1 MVIAPVEGS
10 GDWDVTSGIR
20 KPEAPAL
27 FGIVQGGMYADLRR
41 ESAERTVEIGF
52 PGYAIGG
59 LSVGPVANS
68 IFAQEVPNQQSKI
81 DPIQLKSFA
90 RVYVEFEKIRDTYEP
105 RLNKAQGDQEAQVIQ
120 KEAGAKVDEALAKEG
135 LSRET
140 YSQIINTLNADNE
153 LRAKAMQL
161 IDEERKKS

>member
-1 MVIAPVEGS
+1 MQKLICRTIAL
-10 GDWDVTSGIR
+10 II
-20 KPEAPAL
+20 L
-27 FGIVQGGMYADLRR
+27 L
-41 ESAERTVEIGF
+41 
-52 PGYAIGG
+52 GG
-59 LSVGPVANS
+59 LSVSPVAKS

-81 DPIQLKSFA
+81 DPTQLKSFA

-105 RLNKAQGDQEAQVIQ
+105 RLSKAQGDQEAQVIQ

>member
-1 MVIAPVEGS
+1 MQKSIS
-10 GDWDVTSGIR
+10 RIISLII
-20 KPEAPAL
+20 L
-27 FGIVQGGMYADLRR
+27 
-41 ESAERTVEIGF
+41 
-52 PGYAIGG
+52 IGG
-59 LSVGPVANS
+59 LSMSPVVKAV
-68 IFAQEVPNQQSKI
+68 FAQEVPNQSKI

-140 YSQIINTLNADNE
+140 YSQIINTLNGDSE
-153 LRAKAMQL
+153 LRAQVMQL

>member
-1 MVIAPVEGS
+1 MRKAICRM
-10 GDWDVTSGIR
+10 IR
-20 KPEAPAL
+20 LTILIGAL
-27 FGIVQGGMYADLRR
+27 
-41 ESAERTVEIGF
+41 
-52 PGYAIGG
+52 G
-59 LSVGPVANS
+59 LGPTANP

-81 DPIQLKSFA
+81 DPTQLKSFA

-105 RLNKAQGDQEAQVIQ
+105 RLSKAQGEQEAQVIQ

-140 YSQIINTLNADNE
+140 YSQILNTLNADNE

>member
-1 MVIAPVEGS
+1 MPKLI
-10 GDWDVTSGIR
+10 
-20 KPEAPAL
+20 
-27 FGIVQGGMYADLRR
+27 Y
-41 ESAERTVEIGF
+41 RTITLIIL
-52 PGYAIGG
+52 IGG
-59 LSVGPVANS
+59 LSVSPVTKT

-81 DPIQLKSFA
+81 DPTQLKSFA

-120 KEAGAKVDEALAKEG
+120 KEAGAKVDEALAREG

-140 YSQIINTLNADNE
+140 YSQIINTLNTDSE

>member
-1 MVIAPVEGS
+1 MQKLICRTIAL
-10 GDWDVTSGIR
+10 II
-20 KPEAPAL
+20 L
-27 FGIVQGGMYADLRR
+27 
-41 ESAERTVEIGF
+41 
-52 PGYAIGG
+52 IGG
-59 LSVGPVANS
+59 SSLSPVAKT

-81 DPIQLKSFA
+81 DPTQLKSFA

-105 RLNKAQGDQEAQVIQ
+105 RLSKAQGDQEAQVIQ

>member
-1 MVIAPVEGS
+1 MRKAICRMITLIILIA
-10 GDWDVTSGIR
+10 
-20 KPEAPAL
+20 
-27 FGIVQGGMYADLRR
+27 
-41 ESAERTVEIGF
+41 
-52 PGYAIGG
+52 G
-59 LSVGPVANS
+59 LSVGPVVNP
-68 IFAQEVPNQQSKI
+68 IFAQEIPYQQSKI
-81 DPIQLKSFA
+81 DPTQLKSFA
-90 RVYVEFEKIRDTYEP
+90 RVYVEFEKIRDAYEP
-105 RLNKAQGDQEAQVIQ
+105 RLSKAQGDQEAQVIQ

>member
-1 MVIAPVEGS
+1 M
-10 GDWDVTSGIR
+10 R
-20 KPEAPAL
+20 KTICRMITL
-27 FGIVQGGMYADLRR
+27 IIL
-41 ESAERTVEIGF
+41 
-52 PGYAIGG
+52 IGG

-68 IFAQEVPNQQSKI
+68 IFAQEVPNQQSNI
-81 DPIQLKSFA
+81 DPTQLKSFV

-105 RLNKAQGDQEAQVIQ
+105 RLGKAQGEQEAQVIQ

-140 YSQIINTLNADNE
+140 YSQIINTLNADSE

>member
-1 MVIAPVEGS
+1 MQKLICRTIAL
-10 GDWDVTSGIR
+10 II
-20 KPEAPAL
+20 L
-27 FGIVQGGMYADLRR
+27 
-41 ESAERTVEIGF
+41 
-52 PGYAIGG
+52 IGG
-59 LSVGPVANS
+59 LSVSPVART
-68 IFAQEVPNQQSKI
+68 ILAQELPNQQSKI
-81 DPIQLKSFA
+81 DPTQLKSFA
-90 RVYVEFEKIRDTYEP
+90 RVYVEFEKIRDAYEP
-105 RLNKAQGDQEAQVIQ
+105 RLSKAQGDQEAQVIQ

>member
-1 MVIAPVEGS
+1 MGKAICRMI
-10 GDWDVTSGIR
+10 TLTI
-20 KPEAPAL
+20 L
-27 FGIVQGGMYADLRR
+27 
-41 ESAERTVEIGF
+41 
-52 PGYAIGG
+52 IGG
-59 LSVGPVANS
+59 LGMGPIANP
-68 IFAQEVPNQQSKI
+68 IFAQELPNQQSKI
-81 DPIQLKSFA
+81 DPAQLKPFV

-105 RLNKAQGDQEAQVIQ
+105 RLSKAQGEQEAQVIQ

-140 YSQIINTLNADNE
+140 YSQILNTLNADNE

>member
-1 MVIAPVEGS
+1 MQKLICRTIAL
-10 GDWDVTSGIR
+10 II
-20 KPEAPAL
+20 L
-27 FGIVQGGMYADLRR
+27 
-41 ESAERTVEIGF
+41 
-52 PGYAIGG
+52 IGG
-59 LSVGPVANS
+59 LSLSPVAKT

-81 DPIQLKSFA
+81 DPTQLKSFA

-105 RLNKAQGDQEAQVIQ
+105 RLSKAQGDQEAQVIQ